1 MIKFNIEIT
10 GDNVASIQSD
20 IAKLLSAHA
29 PVEST
34 TLKAEK
40 PAREGWSQPAPA
52 PEVPPAKVEKPAA
65 PAKAEKPAAPAKAE
79 KPAAP
84 ADKPSG
90 ASLEELRA
98 LGMKL
103 ISASR
108 SAELKTVVASFGA
121 TSISTL
127 PADKYEE
134 AKTKLEEL
142 LSV

>member
-1 MIKFNIEIT
+1 MIKLNIEIT
-10 GDNVASIQSD
+10 GDTVASIQSD
-20 IAKLLSAHA
+20 LAKLLSARITA
-29 PVEST
+29 EPT
-34 TLKAEK
+34 T
-40 PAREGWSQPAPA
+40 
-52 PEVPPAKVEKPAA
+52 VEKPVAA
-65 PAKAEKPAAPAKAE
+65 PKAEKPAAVEKPVAEKPAAVEKPVAAPKAE
-79 KPAAP
+79 KPAAVE
-84 ADKPSG
+84 KPSG
-90 ASLEELRA
+90 ASLEDLRA

-108 SAELKTVVASFGA
+108 SAELKTVVTSFGA